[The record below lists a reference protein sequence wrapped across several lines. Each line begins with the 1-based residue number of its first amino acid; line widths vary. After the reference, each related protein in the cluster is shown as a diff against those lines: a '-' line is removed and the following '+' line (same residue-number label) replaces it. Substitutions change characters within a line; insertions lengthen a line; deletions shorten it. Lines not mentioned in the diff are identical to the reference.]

1 MLWPRPSLL
10 GQLVVT
16 RWCSGYVSSRYVSA
30 RSSCLSLMLSAK
42 MMEGMGIGIGCAA
55 ISALAGIVEQSAKAV
70 GCLLA
75 RVGIGGC

>member
-1 MLWPRPSLL
+1 
-10 GQLVVT
+10 
-16 RWCSGYVSSRYVSA
+16 
-30 RSSCLSLMLSAK
+30 MLSAK